1 MRIALTRRE
10 VSIYQA
16 KRHTFTVAILSFLLA
31 VLAPQGIQ
39 GSQDRQFVSPE
50 LVSAAD
56 IPYPPNSTATG
67 IVTFLLTIGT
77 EGQIDGVQVE
87 RDIPPLTG
95 AARSAIQDWT
105 FKAATL
111 DGRPVPSQIEVNVV
125 FNPFNPGGIGTSTF
139 SLPPAQSSAPTTE
152 PFLPA
157 RIDSG
162 SFASYPARSIS
173 WGTVVLDLTVGKT
186 GDVGNAVLT
195 RGVASLT
202 SEAMNAVETWRFKPA
217 TFQGR
222 PIYSKTVVVF
232 VFQRSMS

>member
-1 MRIALTRRE
+1 MRIAATHRE
-10 VSIYQA
+10 VSIYSRTCA
-16 KRHTFTVAILSFLLA
+16 ARILCFLLPI
-31 VLAPQGIQ
+31 LAPHGIQ
-39 GSQDRQFVSPE
+39 GSRDRQFVCPS
-50 LVSAAD
+50 LVSATD
-56 IPYPPNSTATG
+56 IPYPPNTTASG
-67 IVTFLLTIGT
+67 VVTFLLTIGT

-87 RDIPPLTG
+87 RDTPPLTEV
-95 AARSAIQDWT
+95 AQSAIQNWT

-111 DGRPVPSQIEVNVV
+111 DRRPVPSQMEVNIV
-125 FNPFNPGGIGTSTF
+125 FNPFNPGGIGTTTF
-139 SLPPAQSSAPTTE
+139 SLPPTQSGVPTAQ

-186 GDVGNAVLT
+186 GNVGNVVLA

-202 SEAMNAVETWRFKPA
+202 REAMNAVETWRFRPA
-217 TFQGR
+217 TFQGQ
-222 PIYSKTVVVF
+222 PIHSKTVVAF